1 MARKTILFLA
11 AFTLLL
17 CASCSDDANP
27 VQQINGFISG
37 RVTADGVGLAGVTI
51 TVSAYTYSGGGS
63 PKPQSQ
69 LTVAETA
76 ADGDYRIELLPGQYK
91 VEYDKILDGILLHTA
106 RYPVAVLPASEVV
119 VNVDLKD
126 PIPANLLAV
135 DDDAAVLLTW
145 ERGYD
150 ANYYRIYRSILGQDD
165 FQIIAATPMWSGR
178 IRWVDFPP
186 EVETYVYRVTGVA
199 NDIESDP
206 SNEAEVVF
214 TATINPPSGLQAS
227 DQITHIALNWT
238 EKSSA
243 AYYKIYR
250 AVSTPESWQVL
261 DSTSQFS
268 YSDVPET
275 YETYYYYVTAVSA
288 LATESA
294 PSSSEMVEYD
304 GRYDPPSGLTLIDRG
319 SNLYLTWLSGN
330 NAGYYKI
337 YRSIEPDTDFVAIDS
352 TSSLHYEDF
361 PTIHQYYYY
370 RVTVVGPNG
379 LESEPSSIVGANY
392 DGRLDSPDQV
402 LATDMGLYVE
412 ISWSEVLWTGA
423 YVIYRSDDGQTY
435 HQIARLSAGYL
446 DYDDI
451 PPAAGNYSYK
461 VSTETVDGVEGPLSS
476 AASVFFSDNLTRPE
490 NVVAE
495 NFGTFV
501 VVSWDS
507 VPDADGYTVYRSP
520 SGGGGYVEIGST
532 TLSSYEDIPQ
542 SAGDYFYK
550 VRATDDLGNES
561 PFSFYAYTLFTAI
574 PLPPHDVQ
582 ALDYLYRIQLNW
594 DSEDPDYYFIV
605 YRANSSIGEYI
616 PVDTVETMYADDWPS
631 IAGHYYYKIQAL
643 SAPDI
648 ESDLSDHVH
657 VYFSGI
663 LEMPSG
669 LTGEDAGNYVQL
681 DWQNVTGASEYDVYR
696 GTSPENLEIN
706 QTVYDTGATDAPD
719 TAETYYYAVTAKTR
733 GGLESPRS
741 APVIVD
747 FDPQ

>member
-11 AFTLLL
+11 AFILLL
-17 CASCSDDANP
+17 CASCSDDKNP
-27 VQQINGFISG
+27 VQQVNGFISG

-51 TVSAYTYSGGGS
+51 TVSVYTYSSEGS
-63 PKPQSQ
+63 PKPQNQAS
-69 LTVAETA
+69 LAETA
-76 ADGDYRIELLPGQYK
+76 ADGDYRIELLTGQYK
-91 VEYDKILDGILLHTA
+91 IRYDKDLNEEFLHTE
-106 RYPVAVLPASEVV
+106 RYPITVQPASETV
-119 VNVDLKD
+119 VNVDLRD

-145 ERGYD
+145 ESAYRTEDYHVYRTNAGEDNFQLVGEKSGPWYTINMTD
-150 ANYYRIYRSILGQDD
+150 A
-165 FQIIAATPMWSGR
+165 
-178 IRWVDFPP
+178 PP
-186 EVETYVYRVTGVA
+186 AVGAYVYRITGVV
-199 NDIESDP
+199 NDIESGP
-206 SNEAEVVF
+206 SNEAEVEF
-214 TATINPPSGLQAS
+214 TATITAPTSFQAS
-227 DQITHIALNWT
+227 DQITHVALSWMA
-238 EKSSA
+238 KSNAS
-243 AYYKIYR
+243 YYKVYR
-250 AVSTPESWQVL
+250 SVSTPDSWQVL
-261 DSTSQFS
+261 DSTSQSS

-288 LATESA
+288 LATESE

-319 SNLYLTWLSGN
+319 SNFYLTWLSGN

-392 DGRLDSPDQV
+392 DGRLDSPDRV

-423 YVIYRSDDGQTY
+423 YVIYRSDDSQTY
-435 HQIARLSAGYL
+435 RQIARLSAGYL

-501 VVSWDS
+501 IVSWDS

-532 TLSSYEDIPQ
+532 IQSSYEDIPQ

-550 VRATDDLGNES
+550 VRATDDLGHES

-669 LTGEDAGNYVQL
+669 LTGEDVGNYVQL

-719 TAETYYYAVTAKTR
+719 TAGTYYYAVTAKTH

-747 FDPQ
+747 FDLQ